1 MNNGIDTNTRNFSV
15 LRNEF
20 VIKLFS
26 DLIDVSILFS
36 EIDEYFA
43 GFVIPPNTWLVN
55 PSILLASIRIV
66 AIGSRIRINN
76 KINSEN
82 FRWTFFSL
90 RNFMKKNMDIGTK
103 NNNDSYL
110 TIDDNARKINEK
122 TYNFEFF
129 DNEKYKKKVVRKI
142 KIDSV
147 KPSIEF
153 SISLWL
159 NPNRHAPIIA

>member
-1 MNNGIDTNTRNFSV
+1 
-15 LRNEF
+15 
-20 VIKLFS
+20 
-26 DLIDVSILFS
+26 
-36 EIDEYFA
+36 
-43 GFVIPPNTWLVN
+43 
-55 PSILLASIRIV
+55 
-66 AIGSRIRINN
+66 
-76 KINSEN
+76 
-82 FRWTFFSL
+82 
-90 RNFMKKNMDIGTK
+90 MKKNMDIGTK

-153 SISLWL
+153 SINL
-159 NPNRHAPIIA
+159 